1 MSNNAM
7 LLLLALTAAMA
18 GWIVT
23 QLISFIATRNKQRL
37 QERIGA
43 GGREDGGPATPSI
56 VLPKPTDDL
65 EIALANKGLFRGL
78 RRKLAQAYPD
88 VGVTRFLLITVM
100 LALAAFGCMAI
111 VTESIVIGLGAGVM
125 IAMVPFLQL
134 MMRHNRR
141 NRLIEDQLPE
151 ALDFLARILRAGHS
165 LATAL
170 QMAGDEL
177 PEPLA
182 REFAM
187 CYAKHSLGQ
196 PLEEVLREM
205 AQRIDVKDV
214 AFFVTAVLIQRQTG
228 GDLAEVLKNISSMV
242 RARIRLKQ
250 HVKAITAEGRLVGG
264 ILLVL
269 PLFFLVILYVLNPQY
284 AGVLFTTPEGRYMLF
299 GGFVMQMLGMIT
311 IRRIVRVEM

>member
-1 MSNNAM
+1 MGNNAM

-23 QLISFIATRNKQRL
+23 QLISWIATRNKQRL

-43 GGREDGGPATPSI
+43 SREDGAAARSI
-56 VLPKPTDDL
+56 ILPKANDDL
-65 EIALANKGLFRGL
+65 EKALASKSVLFRGL
-78 RRKLAQAYPD
+78 KRKLAQAYPD
-88 VGVTRFLLITVM
+88 VGLTRFLLITAM

-111 VTESIVIGLGAGVM
+111 VTDSVAIGVVCAAL
-125 IAMVPFLQL
+125 IALLPLVQL
-134 MMRHNRR
+134 NMRHAKRKR
-141 NRLIEDQLPE
+141 MIEDQLPE

-165 LATAL
+165 LATAM

-182 REFAM
+182 GEFQL
-187 CYAKHSLGQ
+187 CYAKHSLGS
-196 PLEEVLREM
+196 PLEDVMKEM
-205 AQRIDVKDV
+205 AQRIDVTDV

-228 GDLAEVLKNISSMV
+228 GDLAEVLKNIAGMV
-242 RARIRLKQ
+242 RSRIRLQQ

-269 PLFFLVILYVLNPQY
+269 PFIFLVILYILNPAY
-284 AGVLFTTPEGRYMLF
+284 AGVLFTTPEGRYLLM
-299 GGFVMQMLGMIT
+299 GGVFLQIMGLIT
-311 IRRIVRVEM
+311 IRRIVRVQM

>member
-1 MSNNAM
+1 MGNNAM

-23 QLISFIATRNKQRL
+23 QLISWIATRNKQRL

-43 GGREDGGPATPSI
+43 VREDGTPVTHSI
-56 VLPKPTDDL
+56 VLPKANDDL
-65 EIALANKGLFRGL
+65 DVALANRSLLRGL
-78 RRKLAQAYPD
+78 KRKLAQAYPD
-88 VGVTRFLLITVM
+88 VGLTRFLMIAFI
-100 LALAAFGCMAI
+100 LAMAAFGCMAI
-111 VTESIVIGLGAGVM
+111 VTESVAIGVVCALLMGM
-125 IAMVPFLQL
+125 LPFMQL
-134 MMRHNRR
+134 SMRHSKRKR
-141 NRLIEDQLPE
+141 MIEDQLPE

-165 LATAL
+165 LATAM

-182 REFAM
+182 GEFAL

-196 PLEEVLREM
+196 PLEDVMKEM
-205 AQRIDVKDV
+205 AQRVDVTDV

-228 GDLAEVLKNISSMV
+228 GDLAEVLKNIGGMV
-242 RARIRLKQ
+242 RARIRLHQ

-269 PLFFLVILYVLNPQY
+269 PFIFLIILYVLNPSY
-284 AGVLFTTPEGRYMLF
+284 AGVLFNTPEGRYLLL
-299 GGFVMQMLGMIT
+299 GGITLQALGLYT
-311 IRRIVRVEM
+311 IRRIVRVQM

>member
-7 LLLLALTAAMA
+7 LLLLALTAATA

-23 QLISFIATRNKQRL
+23 QLISWIATRNKQRL

-43 GGREDGGPATPSI
+43 GRDDGSGAAHSI
-56 VLPKPTDDL
+56 ILPKANDEL
-65 EIALANKGLFRGL
+65 AKALASRSLFRGL
-78 RRKLAQAYPD
+78 KRKLAQAYPD
-88 VGVTRFLLITVM
+88 VGLTRFLLITM
-100 LALAAFGCMAI
+100 ILALAAFGCMAI
-111 VTESIVIGLGAGVM
+111 VTDSVAIGVVCAGM
-125 IAMVPFLQL
+125 IALLPLVQL
-134 MMRHNRR
+134 NIRHGKRKR
-141 NRLIEDQLPE
+141 MIEDQLPE

-165 LATAL
+165 LATAM

-182 REFAM
+182 GEFQL

-196 PLEEVLREM
+196 PLEEVMKEM
-205 AQRIDVKDV
+205 ALRIDVTDV

-228 GDLAEVLKNISSMV
+228 GDLAEVLKNIGGMV
-242 RARIRLKQ
+242 RSRIRLQQ

-269 PLFFLVILYVLNPQY
+269 PFIFLVILYVLNPSY
-284 AGVLFTTPEGRYMLF
+284 AGVLFTTPEGRYLLL
-299 GGFVMQMLGMIT
+299 GGVFLQVMGLIT
-311 IRRIVRVEM
+311 IRRIVRVQM

>member
-7 LLLLALTAAMA
+7 LLLLALTAATA

-23 QLISFIATRNKQRL
+23 QLISWIATRNKQRL

-43 GGREDGGPATPSI
+43 GRDDGSGAAHSI
-56 VLPKPTDDL
+56 ILPKANDEL
-65 EIALANKGLFRGL
+65 AKALASRSLFRGL
-78 RRKLAQAYPD
+78 KRKLAQAYPD
-88 VGVTRFLLITVM
+88 VGLTRFLLITM
-100 LALAAFGCMAI
+100 ILALAAFGCMAI
-111 VTESIVIGLGAGVM
+111 VTDSIAIGVVCAAM
-125 IAMVPFLQL
+125 IALLPLVQL
-134 MMRHNRR
+134 NIRHGKRKR
-141 NRLIEDQLPE
+141 MIEDQLPE

-165 LATAL
+165 LATAM

-182 REFAM
+182 AEFQL

-196 PLEEVLREM
+196 PLEEVMKEM
-205 AQRIDVKDV
+205 ALRIDVTDV

-228 GDLAEVLKNISSMV
+228 GDLAEVLKNIAGMV
-242 RARIRLKQ
+242 RSRIRLQQ

-269 PLFFLVILYVLNPQY
+269 PFIFLVILYVLNPSY
-284 AGVLFTTPEGRYMLF
+284 AGVLFTTPEGRYLLL
-299 GGFVMQMLGMIT
+299 GGIFLQIMGLIT
-311 IRRIVRVEM
+311 IRRIVRVQM